1 MDVRGKV
8 AIITGASSGVGAELA
23 VKLASMGAKVAI
35 NFANSEAGAQE
46 TLARVQKVGGAGICL
61 RADVSVDAQ
70 CVELVRQT
78 VNAFGQ
84 LDILLN
90 NAGATTY
97 VEHKAL
103 DMLTD
108 DVWEQTLGINLRG
121 PFYMSRAALPELIKS
136 GGGEIV
142 MTSSI
147 AGLTTQGSS
156 IAYCA
161 SKAGVNS
168 LTRTLAKAL
177 GEHNIRVN
185 AICPGLIDGSW
196 ASEGWGDSW
205 EDVKAMVSG
214 ASPLNV
220 IATPADVA
228 DSIISVITGSDVMT
242 GQIIT
247 IDGGYTIN

>member
-1 MDVRGKV
+1 MDVAGKV
-8 AIITGASSGVGAELA
+8 AIVTGASSGVGAELA
-23 VKLASMGAKVAI
+23 VKLASMGAKVAV
-35 NFANSEAGAQE
+35 NYANSQEGAEQ
-46 TLARVQKVGGAGICL
+46 TLARVNEIGGEGICV
-61 RADVSVDAQ
+61 RADVSVDEQ
-70 CVELVRQT
+70 CVELVEKT
-78 VNAFGQ
+78 VHEFGK
-84 LDILLN
+84 LNILLN
-90 NAGATTY
+90 NAGTTTY
-97 VEHKAL
+97 VDHKAL
-103 DMLTD
+103 DLLTD
-108 DVWEQTLGINLRG
+108 MVWEHTLGTNLRG

-147 AGLTTQGSS
+147 AGLTTGGSS

-196 ASEGWGDSW
+196 ASEGWGESW
-205 EDVKAMVSG
+205 ENVKAMVSG
-214 ASPLNV
+214 ASPLNL
-220 IATPADVA
+220 IATPGDIAN
-228 DSIISVITGSDVMT
+228 SIISVVTGSDVMT

-247 IDGGYTIN
+247 VDGGYTIN